1 MAAARLY
8 VVNTTTRSLLRGFR
22 ITKTPVDTE
31 PLRYTWG
38 MESMESME
46 GTDSTDSMEGTEG
59 TDSMEGT
66 ESGERE
72 DDAVSRNTE
81 LMMFP
86 DTVLTKEGHLI
97 RVVLPESDSTFTIN
111 DRTLILYSMRNM
123 FVREY
128 LDNLLGSSGD
138 PEVYRIT
145 FPPTLQT
152 NRFQFLG
159 KIPERWSHL
168 MNTQYT
174 TALSTPA
181 PILDLGM
188 QLATEQTFEKIRDA
202 TKDMSDSELMST
214 FLSALNGDGEGT
226 SSLIPYQF
234 VFETDH
240 RQLSLTTILT
250 DHPDYTLVAALYAE
264 EDGVNSLWFD
274 RMDGS
279 HFVPI
284 KIHIAVLRH
293 VMVNDELLVQPST
306 LRELRL
312 RKLRETEE
320 EAAKLDRIL
329 LLLSETAMYSQ
340 MCRHRY
346 STTTTKG

>member
-8 VVNTTTRSLLRGFR
+8 VVNTTTRLPLRGFR

-38 MESMESME
+38 MESME
-46 GTDSTDSMEGTEG
+46 GTDST
-59 TDSMEGT
+59 EGT

-72 DDAVSRNTE
+72 DDAVSLNTG

-86 DTVLTKEGHLI
+86 DTVLTKEGHSI
-97 RVVLPESDSTFTIN
+97 RVVLPESDSTITIN

-123 FVREY
+123 FDREY
-128 LDNLLGSSGD
+128 LDNLLEESSDD
-138 PEVYRIT
+138 PEVYRIIS
-145 FPPTLQT
+145 PPTLQT

-159 KIPERWSHL
+159 KIPERWSQL

-188 QLATEQTFEKIRDA
+188 QLATEQTFEKIRDV
-202 TKDMSDSELMST
+202 TEGMSDSELMST

-250 DHPDYTLVAALYAE
+250 DHPDYTLVAAFYAE
-264 EDGVNSLWFD
+264 GDGVNSLWFD

-279 HFVPI
+279 HFVPT

-312 RKLRETEE
+312 RKLREPEE
-320 EAAKLDRIL
+320 EGEDETAKLDRIL